1 MEENVNINV
10 NTNADEAAGEFKNL
24 RTQIRE
30 TTIALQQ
37 LEAQGQTNTD
47 EFRRLRTQLD
57 DLNDTQDRVR
67 FRAGQL
73 DDQLAALPGPIGQA
87 GQAFKGFND
96 ALKLLSTNPVF
107 LIIGGAVA
115 TFLLFKKALESTA
128 EGQATL
134 NKISGAF
141 NKVLGPILALVEKV
155 ALPLFNKFA
164 DLLLYVADGFEWF
177 ALKLGIA
184 QKKIDEASSGTED
197 FAKAAE
203 EKAKKQKEAADK
215 AKANAEK
222 YAEEVKKSNEII
234 RQAEMAF
241 MTAKDKELEEARKK
255 HEDNMIQLRK
265 TGGKGQNIETERY
278 LKERADI
285 EAKFNNDQFI
295 FAVERSINDEKVR
308 AEIETNR
315 IEKLR
320 AAGQLTEKAE
330 LEHQQK
336 LTQIDFQELTLRQKK
351 EKDAVEQAIKDG
363 KAGDQ
368 EKQYLFKIQTA
379 ESAKAI
385 IEAED
390 KLQAI
395 RDKYRNFEIEKQKN
409 INQDILDN
417 LADLNTQ
424 KQNDYQADID
434 RLTFAQEELDKQY
447 QYEINAKKY
456 TAEELYKIDRE
467 YFKKK
472 KQLDDLQKK
481 AEDDKRMANFKAIS
495 ATADALA
502 YLGNSIASIYDQ
514 ESEKSQQAF
523 ETRKQ
528 FLKASAIIAG
538 ASGIVQ
544 ILSQPSTLPSPFD
557 WITKGINATALAIAT
572 GVQVDKIGTAQF
584 GGGGSG
590 SSSTGLQGLGYG
602 APSVS
607 GPNVNLYTATQQGT
621 SANIVAGTILANQ
634 SQDRPIKVFVTAN
647 DVTTTQ
653 QLARKTQSLA
663 RLG

>member
-10 NTNADEAAGEFKNL
+10 TDNADEAAAGFKNL

-30 TTIALQQ
+30 TTIALQE

-96 ALKLLSTNPVF
+96 ALKLLLTNPVF
-107 LIIGGAVA
+107 LVIAAAVGV
-115 TFLLFKKALESTA
+115 FLLFKKAMESTA

-134 NKISGAF
+134 NKVSTAF
-141 NKVLGPILALVEKV
+141 SKILGPILAIVEKV
-155 ALPLFNKFA
+155 ALPLFNRFA
-164 DLLLYVADGFEWF
+164 DLLILVADGFEWF
-177 ALKLGIA
+177 ALKIGIA
-184 QKKIDEASSGTED
+184 QSKIDEASSGTED
-197 FAKAAE
+197 FAKSAE
-203 EKAKKQKEAADK
+203 EKAKLQKAAADK
-215 AKANAEK
+215 AQAAAEK

-234 RQAEMAF
+234 RQAELAF
-241 MTAKDKELEEARKK
+241 MTAKDRELEEARKK
-255 HEDNMIQLRK
+255 HEENMIQLRK
-265 TGGKGQNIETERY
+265 TGGRGIAIETERY
-278 LKERADI
+278 LKDVRAIEKKYSDEAFNNYVKGLNAVDAEQAKIDSIDI
-285 EAKFNNDQFI
+285 ERRRKDNTLKED
-295 FAVERSINDEKVR
+295 DELAHQR
-308 AEIETNR
+308 ELNR
-315 IEKLR
+315 IAFQALLVRQSDEMNAL
-320 AAGQLTEKAE
+320 KAKKSE
-330 LEHQQK
+330 LV
-336 LTQIDFQELTLRQKK
+336 DFNQQELNLKNLHKK
-351 EKDAVEQAIKDG
+351 QLDVQWKEQNDSLA
-363 KAGDQ
+363 
-368 EKQYLFKIQTA
+368 KIS
-379 ESAKAI
+379 EN
-385 IEAED
+385 
-390 KLQAI
+390 
-395 RDKYRNFEIEKQKN
+395 YRAFEIQKQN
-409 INQDILDN
+409 DLNQDVIDN
-417 LADLNTQ
+417 LDDLNTQ
-424 KQNDYQADID
+424 KQNDYQADVD
-434 RLTFAQEELDKQY
+434 RINLQQEALDTWYTY
-447 QYEINAKKY
+447 QLNAKKY
-456 TAEELYKIDRE
+456 TTEELYKLDRE

-472 KQLDDLQKK
+472 QQLDKAGEK
-481 AEDDKRMANFKAIS
+481 AENDRIQANFKAVT
-495 ATADALA
+495 ATADALS

-514 ESEKSQQAF
+514 EAEKSAQAF
-523 ETRKQ
+523 ETRKS

-557 WITKGINATALAIAT
+557 WITKGINAAALAVAV

-590 SSSTGLQGLGYG
+590 GAGSTGLGGLGS
-602 APSVS
+602 PSVS

-653 QLARKTQSLA
+653 QLARKTQQLA